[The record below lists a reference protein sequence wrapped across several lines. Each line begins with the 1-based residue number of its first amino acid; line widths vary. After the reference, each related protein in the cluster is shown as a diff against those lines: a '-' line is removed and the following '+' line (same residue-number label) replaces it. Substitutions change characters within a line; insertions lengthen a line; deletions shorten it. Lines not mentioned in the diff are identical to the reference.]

1 MSSSPLVLDAHQR
14 AVVEHLATAGHG
26 PTLVL
31 AGPGTGKTTTLV
43 EAIAA
48 RVEAGT
54 DPARILTLTFSRRAA
69 EELRTRIARRLQR
82 TVAAPLA
89 WTFHGFGF
97 SLMGELLVPDDL
109 GRRVRLLSG
118 PEQEVVVRELLAHDR
133 EVGTVAW
140 PETLEAALHTR
151 GFTEQV
157 RTFLASARSV
167 GLEADDIAQFAD
179 GRPDWAALSQFMVE
193 YLDVLDSRGL
203 LDYSELVARAVAY
216 AESPDGR
223 AALRARY
230 DLVVV
235 DEYQDTDPAQERLL
249 RAIGGDGRD
258 LVVVGDPDQAIY
270 AFRGADVR
278 GITQFA
284 QRFPSGRAEP
294 GTIMTLR
301 TSRRCA
307 THVLT
312 ASRRVAA
319 LLGAAG
325 SLPVSA
331 LREHRSLESPAGH
344 PAGQIEVRLFP
355 TVEREAA
362 AIAEILRREHLHR
375 GTPWQQMSVLV
386 RSGLTDIPV
395 LARALDAAGVPVEVA
410 ADELPLR
417 DHPELAPLLSIL
429 RYAAH
434 PESLTPDQAAALLLT
449 PLVGASPSEMRRLGR
464 ALREAHRQ
472 RVDVD
477 PPSSSELILDAVRDP
492 GLLAE
497 LPDALTGRARVL
509 AQILATVRRGAA
521 AGQSAHDLLWSVWA
535 GSSWEE
541 RLTVAAHGAGPQS
554 VAANRALDALVI
566 LFDLASRSNERS
578 PQGDLATFI
587 AEIDAQE
594 IPAAPLADAGVEGFG
609 VRVMTAHRSKGLEWE
624 VVVVAGVQ
632 ADVWPDLR
640 RRGSLLDPDL
650 LGPDGVRE
658 PMTLSEARREERR
671 LFYVAITR
679 ARRRLVCT
687 AVEAPTDEGLRPS
700 PFLDDLEVEPQHDR
714 AGVQHPLTLAG
725 VIADLRAVASDPGA
739 SLPLRSAATARLAQL
754 AAVGAPESP
763 LAPKAHPRE
772 WWGRR
777 TSSDAGRDNSSS
789 ALDRALFLSGSQVE
803 ALVQCPLQ
811 WYLSRRVN
819 AESGRGTAAGF
830 GGVVHALAD
839 AVARGQLPAELDAL
853 TVALDDVWGQL
864 QYPAAWESDQEHA
877 QAVAAIDRFLLWHNG
892 SRNRTV
898 VSTEEKFAVSFSVAG
913 NELHL
918 SGRLDRLER
927 DDDGYLVVVD
937 LKTMAHPPSKR
948 EVATNLQLAT
958 YRRLVTGAGSLT
970 EPVAAAELVQLRIP
984 SGTHDPAPK
993 VQRQGAT
1000 EEADQ
1005 ALDEALDHAVSTITS
1020 GEYPA
1025 TPGPACSYCPFTL
1038 TCPAQPAGREV
1049 IP

>member
-1 MSSSPLVLDAHQR
+1 MTPSPVVLDEHQR
-14 AVVEHLATAGHG
+14 AVVEHVATAGHG

-43 EAIAA
+43 EAITA
-48 RVEAGT
+48 RVDAGT
-54 DPARILTLTFSRRAA
+54 DPERILTLTFSRRAA
-69 EELRTRIARRLQR
+69 GELRTRIARRLQR

-97 SLMGELLVPDDL
+97 SLVGELLVPDDL
-109 GRRVRLLSG
+109 GRSVRLLSG

-140 PETLEAALHTR
+140 PESLDAALRTR

-167 GLEADDIAQFAD
+167 GLEADDIARFAE
-179 GRPDWAALSQFMVE
+179 GRPDWAALAQFMVE
-193 YLDVLDSRGL
+193 YLDVIDSRGL

-249 RAIGGDGRD
+249 QAIGGDGRD

-284 QRFPSGRAEP
+284 ERFPTGRSRP
-294 GTIMTLR
+294 GQIMTLR
-301 TSRRCA
+301 TSRRCS
-307 THVLT
+307 THILD

-331 LREHRSLESPAGH
+331 LREHRSLESPAEH
-344 PAGQIEVRLFP
+344 PAGEVEVRLFP

-362 AIAEILRREHLHR
+362 AIAEILRREHLQR
-375 GTPWQQMSVLV
+375 GTPWRQMSVLV

-395 LARALDAAGVPVEVA
+395 LARALDTAGVPVEVA

-417 DHPELAPLLSIL
+417 DHLALAPLLSIL

-434 PESLTPDQAAALLLT
+434 PESLTPDQAEALLFA
-449 PLVGASPSEMRRLGR
+449 PLVGASPSEVRRLGR
-464 ALREAHRQ
+464 AMREAHRQ

-477 PPSSSELILDAVRDP
+477 PPPSGVLILAALLDP
-492 GLLAE
+492 HLLAG
-497 LPDALTGRARVL
+497 LPDALTRRVL
-509 AQILATVRRGAA
+509 ALAETLARVRRGAA
-521 AGQSAHDLLWSVWA
+521 AGQSAHELLWSVWA
-535 GSSWEE
+535 GSAWED
-541 RLTVAAHGAGPQS
+541 RLTMAADGTSPEAA
-554 VAANRALDALVI
+554 AANRTLDALVI
-566 LFDLASRSNERS
+566 AFDLACRSNERS

-587 AEIDAQE
+587 PEIDAQE
-594 IPAAPLADAGVEGFG
+594 IPGAPLADAGVDGDG
-609 VRVMTAHRSKGLEWE
+609 VRVMTAHRSKGLEWD

-640 RRGSLLDPDL
+640 RRGSLLEPDL
-650 LGPDGVRE
+650 LGPDGIRE
-658 PMTLSEARREERR
+658 PLTLAEARREERR
-671 LFYVAITR
+671 LFYVAVTR

-700 PFLDDLEVEPQHDR
+700 PFLDDLEVEPRHDR
-714 AGVQHPLTLAG
+714 AGVQHPLTFAG
-725 VIADLRAVASDPGA
+725 VIADLRSVASDPDA
-739 SLPLRSAATARLAQL
+739 RAPLRSAAASRLAQL
-754 AAVGAPESP
+754 AAAGPPESP

-777 TSSDAGRDNSSS
+777 TSSDDGRDDSSS
-789 ALDRALFLSGSQVE
+789 LDRALFLSGSEVE
-803 ALVQCPLQ
+803 ALVLCPLQ

-830 GGVVHALAD
+830 GGVIHALAD
-839 AVARGQLPAELDAL
+839 AVVRGQLPAELSAL
-853 TVALDDVWGQL
+853 TAALDDVWGQL
-864 QYPAAWESDQEHA
+864 QYPAVWESDQEHV
-877 QAVAAIDRFLLWHNG
+877 QAVAAIDRFLRWHNE
-892 SRNRTV
+892 SRDRRV
-898 VSTEEKFAVSFSVAG
+898 VSTEEQFTTSFRVAG
-913 NELHL
+913 SELHL

-927 DDDGYLVVVD
+927 DEAGYLVVVD
-937 LKTMAHPPSKR
+937 LKTMANALSQR

-958 YRRLVTGAGSLT
+958 YRRLVSAAEGVT
-970 EPVAAAELVQLRIP
+970 EPVGAAELVQLRIP
-984 SGTHDPAPK
+984 AGTRDPAPK
-993 VQRQGAT
+993 VQRQDAT

-1005 ALDEALDHAVSTITS
+1005 ALDEALVHAVSTITS
-1020 GEYPA
+1020 GQYPA
-1025 TPGPACSYCPFTL
+1025 TPGTACSYCPFTL